1 MVLSCV
7 ADGWFRFFFFFSSRR
22 RHTRLQGD
30 WSSDVCSS
38 DLTEDKRV
46 IGNARCSMMTPPA
59 AKKDVPM
66 MSGCMA
72 EAKGMAFSVGSM
84 SPTKEQFKT
93 LVDKAITRL
102 P

>member
-1 MVLSCV
+1 
-7 ADGWFRFFFFFSSRR
+7 
-22 RHTRLQGD
+22 
-30 WSSDVCSS
+30 
-38 DLTEDKRV
+38 
-46 IGNARCSMMTPPA
+46 MMTPPA
-59 AKKDVPM
+59 DKKEVPL